1 MISIIVTNF
10 NKGDFIRKTLES
22 CRNQLN
28 KNFEIIFFDDCSTDN
43 SLKIVNNFIRQNKQ
57 IKFKLI
63 KRKGRKNYNN
73 SYNQISAIIYSIKY
87 TSGEYISLLDADDMF
102 SKSKLEILNKKIK
115 KTQKRILYNSYII
128 LKKNKYFYNKRH
140 FLIRKFIWP
149 IFPPTSCLTV
159 EKKLFEKVLKKISFK
174 KFPTCWLDFRLA
186 TYFSKYHKSEI
197 IYLKENLSIYRK
209 NEDGND
215 NKYTNFLSIHYWIR
229 KFEAVILNLKI

>member
-115 KTQKRILYNSYII
+115 KTQKIILYNSYII
-128 LKKNKYFYNKRH
+128 LKKNKYF
-140 FLIRKFIWP
+140 
-149 IFPPTSCLTV
+149 
-159 EKKLFEKVLKKISFK
+159 
-174 KFPTCWLDFRLA
+174 
-186 TYFSKYHKSEI
+186 
-197 IYLKENLSIYRK
+197 
-209 NEDGND
+209 
-215 NKYTNFLSIHYWIR
+215 
-229 KFEAVILNLKI
+229 